1 MTDKPTTI
9 PMPTVHLNGT
19 SHKMLTQGYEDAHY
33 ALKTF
38 TKAFRH
44 TEFNSRDYY
53 VQGPEAWPAAVDAR
67 IEINQKIKEIAQ
79 YLEAHMDHLAEQ
91 APKN

>member
-1 MTDKPTTI
+1 MTDKPTTT

-19 SHKMLTQGYEDAHY
+19 SHKMLTEGYEEAHY
-33 ALKTF
+33 TLGLF
-38 TKAFRH
+38 TKSFH
-44 TEFNSRDYY
+44 NTEFNSRDYY

-67 IEINQKIKEIAQ
+67 IEINQKIKEISQ
-79 YLEAHMDHLAEQ
+79 YLEEHMGHLADQ

>member
-1 MTDKPTTI
+1 MTDKPTTT

-19 SHKMLTQGYEDAHY
+19 SHKMLTEVYEEAHY
-33 ALKTF
+33 ILGLF
-38 TKAFRH
+38 TKSLH
-44 TEFNSRDYY
+44 NTEFNSRDYY

-67 IEINQKIKEIAQ
+67 MEINQKIKEISQ
-79 YLEAHMDHLAEQ
+79 YLEEHMDHLADQ

>member
-1 MTDKPTTI
+1 
-9 PMPTVHLNGT
+9 MPTVHLNGT
-19 SHKMLTQGYEDAHY
+19 SHSMLTEGYEEAHY
-33 ALKTF
+33 TLGLF
-38 TKAFRH
+38 TKSFGSI
-44 TEFNSRDYY
+44 EFNARDYY
-53 VQGPEAWPAAVDAR
+53 PQSPEAWPAAVDAR

>member
-1 MTDKPTTI
+1 MTDKPTTT

-19 SHKMLTQGYEDAHY
+19 SHKMLTEGYEEAHY
-33 ALKTF
+33 TLGLF
-38 TKAFRH
+38 TKAFHH

-53 VQGPEAWPAAVDAR
+53 VQGPDAWPAAVDAR
-67 IEINQKIKEIAQ
+67 IEINQKISDLFKYIE
-79 YLEAHMDHLAEQ
+79 DHLESLAKQ

>member
-1 MTDKPTTI
+1 MTDKPTTT

-19 SHKMLTQGYEDAHY
+19 SHKMLASGYDDAHY

-38 TKAFRH
+38 VKAFSH
-44 TEFNSRDYY
+44 TEFNARDYY

-67 IEINQKIKEIAQ
+67 IEINQKIKEISQ
-79 YLEAHMDHLAEQ
+79 YLEEHMGHLADQ